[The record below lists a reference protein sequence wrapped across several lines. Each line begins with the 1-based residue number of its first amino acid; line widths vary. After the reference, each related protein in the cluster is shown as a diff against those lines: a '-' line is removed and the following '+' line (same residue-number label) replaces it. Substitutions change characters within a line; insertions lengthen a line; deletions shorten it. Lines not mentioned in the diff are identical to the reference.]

1 MENNKIEQR
10 EDINKLVEKLEKFDI
25 ISFDI
30 FDTLILRP
38 FKKPT
43 DLFRIL
49 GIKHNMVNFSDIR
62 RKAEKSAREKAKKI
76 YGHTEVTIYDIYQEI
91 NLITDLDVEDGVRVE
106 FEAEK
111 DFCYANPYMKKVFDE
126 LVSRGK
132 NVIIVSDMYIP
143 HDMMKELL
151 ENCGYFG
158 EKALFVSCDYGMTK
172 RNGYLYKYLQD
183 NYIKGQS
190 IIHIGDNE
198 VSDIASA
205 KENNITTYYYKKND
219 DIGSEIAD
227 VDMSPTIG
235 SLYKGI
241 INNYI
246 NNGTNIEKISNT
258 YYRYGFLYSGILIY
272 GYVNWLHK
280 FAIEN
285 KLDKLLFLARDGYI
299 LKKVYDMLY
308 NDIPSEYCL
317 WSRHATLKTVPE
329 RDLSRYIW
337 QFIDRIAKNNKYIT
351 IKEILDDLELNFLEN
366 EFHLR
371 NISLETKVDDKIVKL
386 LRNFIIDNK
395 NKIKENS
402 KMYSEAAKFYYKQKV
417 GNSKRIGIVDLGWRG
432 SGAISLKD
440 LFENYWNF
448 DCEVKSLIAFG
459 ISRKPG
465 FDDGFVLTKETN
477 TYAFSEYV
485 NYDYSKKFQES
496 LLINMSLIEIL
507 ISSAPKPSFLN
518 FEFDDKENLVEK
530 FDREEKENYEII
542 NYIHEGIIDFII
554 EYRKRTKCYN
564 FLQEIPSR
572 DASSPIMSLLDEEK
586 YEKFAKDFKDF
597 YYTYLVG
604 GTNQVNLVSFYD
616 VYKDELR
623 KLEEKNAK
631 KTELKKVKKKKKE
644 TVITKIFKRTKRV
657 LKNKET
663 RVRYYYAKCYDKNKV
678 IDNII
683 LIQSYAGDNFSGN
696 PYYMLKELCNE
707 KKYGTYT
714 LYVAVKKQYINKTKK
729 LIKTKN
735 LSKVKLV
742 VLNSRKYARLLS
754 QAKYLIN
761 NVAFPMYFIKKK
773 EQIYINTWHGTPLK
787 GLGKSIKDAPHE
799 IGNHQRDFF
808 MTDYLIMPNEYTYNI
823 MRKDYML
830 EGVYRGKYIVSGYP
844 RNSIFYN
851 EVEKEKIR
859 KDLNLQNKKVI
870 VYMPTWRRSGKVQSD
885 KTQNMIHINKILSL
899 LDSLE
904 ERLLD
909 NNVVYVKLHYVVK
922 DSIDLSKYK
931 KIKAFPSN
939 YETYEFLSI
948 ADCLITDYSS
958 VMFDYANVEKK
969 IILYAYDEEDYMNG
983 RSVYTSIHNTPFS
996 IAKTEEGVIDEI
1008 ERIDEF
1014 NSYKDFKNKFCSG
1027 DSLDLCTKICEY
1039 IFLKKQNNLNI
1050 KQEKVINKNNILVYV
1065 GNLSE
1070 TYKREWIFKALNY
1083 VDLSDKN
1090 IFLNFYKLRVEKNK
1104 FYINSFSD
1112 KYNYISFR
1120 GEKVITTS
1128 EGIAYVLYYKLKLNS
1143 KWIEKKINNIYKR
1156 EVKRL
1161 FPNIKFAKVI
1171 DMIGNSVE
1179 ILNLYSNIDS
1189 DSKEVYIINNNI
1201 YKLNKY
1207 NKYKKETARLFDK
1220 YNNIYVETGIVENK
1234 VNNSCKLKLVKQEKD
1249 NLFTNGIVIQKEVND
1264 IFNNGYRRSYDEKN
1278 LENFQ

>member
-1 MENNKIEQR
+1 MENNIVEQR

-30 FDTLILRP
+30 FDTLVLRP
-38 FKKPT
+38 FKKPI

-49 GIKHNMVNFSDIR
+49 GVKHNILNFCEMR
-62 RKAEKSAREKAKKI
+62 RKAEKTAREKAKKI
-76 YGHTEVTIYDIYQEI
+76 YGHTEVTIYDIYKELNI
-91 NLITDLDVEDGVRVE
+91 TTDLDIEDGVKAE
-106 FEAEK
+106 FDAEK

-158 EKALFVSCDYGMTK
+158 EKALFISCDYGMTK

-205 KENNITTYYYKKND
+205 KENNIKTYYYKKND
-219 DIGSEIAD
+219 DIGSEISN

-337 QFIDRIAKNNKYIT
+337 QFIDRIAKNNKDIT
-351 IKEILDDLELNFLEN
+351 IKEILDDLKLNFLEN

-386 LRNFIIDNK
+386 LRSFIIDNK

-402 KMYSEAAKFYYKQKV
+402 KMYSEAAKFYYKQRV
-417 GNSKRIGIVDLGWRG
+417 GNSKKIGIVDLGWRG

-459 ISRKPG
+459 MSRKNG
-465 FDDGFVLTKETN
+465 FDDGFTLTRETN
-477 TYAFSEYV
+477 TFAFSEYV
-485 NYDYSKKFQES
+485 NYDYSKKFQSS

-518 FEFDDKENLVEK
+518 FEFDDRGNLVEK

-542 NYIHEGIIDFII
+542 NYIHDGVMDFVI
-554 EYRKRTKCYN
+554 EYRKRTKGYK
-564 FLQEIPSR
+564 FLQEIPPR
-572 DASSPIMSLLDEEK
+572 DASSPIMSLLDENK

-597 YYTYLVG
+597 YYTYLIG

-623 KLEEKNAK
+623 KLEEKNTK
-631 KTELKKVKKKKKE
+631 KAEVKKVKKKKK
-644 TVITKIFKRTKRV
+644 TNIITKILQRIIKV

-663 RVRYYYAKCYDKNKV
+663 RVRYYYARCYDKNKV
-678 IDNII
+678 IDNIAI
-683 LIQSYAGDNFSGN
+683 FQSYRGDNFSGN
-696 PYYMLKELCNE
+696 PYYILKELYKNKE
-707 KKYGTYT
+707 YGEFNF
-714 LYVAVKKQYINKTKK
+714 YVGIKSENVKNTKK
-729 LIKTKN
+729 FLLAEGLN
-735 LSKVKLV
+735 NVKLV
-742 VLNSRKYARLLS
+742 KINSRRYARLLT

-761 NVAFPMYFIKKK
+761 NVAFPNYFIKK
-773 EQIYINTWHGTPLK
+773 EGQIYINTWHGTPLK
-787 GLGKSIKDAPHE
+787 GLGKSIKDAPNE
-799 IGNHQRDFF
+799 SGNYTRNFL
-808 MTDYLIMPNEYTYNI
+808 MTDYLVMPNNYTYEI
-823 MRKDYML
+823 MKKDYMINNL
-830 EGVYRGKYIVSGYP
+830 YKGEYIVSGYP
-844 RNSIFYN
+844 RNSVFYDN
-851 EVEKEKIR
+851 AQRQKVRKELKL
-859 KDLNLQNKKVI
+859 DNKKVI
-870 VYMPTWRRSGKVQSD
+870 IYMPTWRRAVNGKHEKQ
-885 KTQNMIHINKILSL
+885 IAKIESL
-899 LDSLE
+899 LDNINESLAE
-904 ERLLD
+904 DEVL
-909 NNVVYVKLHYVVK
+909 YVKLHNLVN
-922 DSIDLSKYK
+922 DSIDLKKYDK
-931 KIKAFPSN
+931 VKMFPKE
-939 YETYEFLSI
+939 YETYEFLNI

-958 VMFDYANVEKK
+958 VMYDFANTDKK
-969 IILYAYDEEDYMNG
+969 IILYAYDEKEYMSG
-983 RSVYTSIHNTPFS
+983 RSVYSSIYDMPFD
-996 IAKTEEGVIDEI
+996 IAKTEQKVINEI
-1008 ERIDEF
+1008 KNI
-1014 NSYKDFKNKFCSG
+1014 NVHKSYKEFKEKYCSG
-1027 DSLDLCTKICEY
+1027 DSVDLCKRVCEY
-1039 IFLKKQNNLNI
+1039 VFLHKNTNLCI
-1050 KQEKVINKNNILVYV
+1050 EKEKSIESNNILVYV
-1065 GNLSE
+1065 GNLSD
-1070 TYKREWIFKALNY
+1070 TYKKRMIFNTLKY
-1083 VDLSDKN
+1083 VENKEN
-1090 IFLNFYKLRVEKNK
+1090 IFINFYRKRSAKNK
-1104 FYINSFSD
+1104 LFINEFSND
-1112 KYNYISFR
+1112 FNYLIMQ
-1120 GEKVITTS
+1120 GEKVITIS
-1128 EGIAYVLYYKLKLNS
+1128 EGIAYVLYYKLKLNG
-1143 KWIEKKINNIYKR
+1143 KWLEKEINNIYKR

-1179 ILNLYSNIDS
+1179 ILNLYSSIDS

-1207 NKYKKETARLFDK
+1207 NKYKKETARLFSN

-1234 VNNSCKLKLVKQEKD
+1234 VANSCKIKLVKQEKD
-1249 NLFTNGIVIQKEVND
+1249 NLFTNNIVIQKDVND

-1278 LENFQ
+1278 LEIFQ